1 MTANKE
7 LYLRYQEALGTKDP
21 AALDAAIDE
30 VVAPD
35 FVGHDLP
42 PGLPPGTAGLKEIR
56 RRVHAAFPDQR
67 AVVEDMIEE
76 GDRVAGRLSVTMTHL
91 GEFQGIAATAQ
102 RITIEFVDIVRIAEG
117 KIAERWAFLD
127 RGAVLERLRA
137 ASAGGGESDRPG
149 EAPRLET

>member
-1 MTANKE
+1 VSVSANKE
-7 LYLRYQEALGTKDP
+7 LYVRYQEALGTKDP

-102 RITIEFVDIVRIAEG
+102 RITIEFVDIVRCRGE
-117 KIAERWAFLD
+117 D
-127 RGAVLERLRA
+127 RGTMGLH
-137 ASAGGGESDRPG
+137 
-149 EAPRLET
+149 

>member
-76 GDRVAGRLSVTMTHL
+76 GDRVAGRLSATMTHL

-117 KIAERWAFLD
+117 KIAERWAFID

-137 ASAGGGESDRPG
+137 ASAGGEEGDRPG
-149 EAPRLET
+149 EAHRSET

>member
-1 MTANKE
+1 MSANKE

-137 ASAGGGESDRPG
+137 ASAGGGEGDQPG
-149 EAPRLET
+149 EAHRLET

>member
-137 ASAGGGESDRPG
+137 ASAGGGEGDQPG
-149 EAPRLET
+149 EAHRLET